1 MNNLKIYIFE
11 YFSKLLMYLKLNRKH
26 ETILLL
32 QLINFRVG
40 IGNLKPNHISN
51 LLVSGIF
58 NIFKFNFNNF
68 FIN

>member
-1 MNNLKIYIFE
+1 
-11 YFSKLLMYLKLNRKH
+11 MYLKLNRKH

-32 QLINFRVG
+32 LQLINFGVG
-40 IGNLKPNHISN
+40 IGNIKPNHISN